1 MPLGNSRKV
10 GRPLQIW
17 CRSLLTELSASG
29 FLSFMSG
36 YTVFLG
42 PFAGIMVTDVR
53 LTAIISEVVR

>member
-10 GRPLQIW
+10 GRPLRIW
-17 CRSLLTELSASG
+17 CMSLLTELSASG